1 MMPPIWRGRSIGV
14 LLSAFV
20 LLARVPARAEH
31 PINEQDLKDG
41 LPCHLLLQV
50 APSGIVQVAQVVQSV
65 DSTSFDEMCLNSM
78 IARHL
83 TPHGPDGT
91 SLHRSGWCDL
101 KVNVIMLLPHKE
113 AKALQDRVPRP
124 VPALRKEN
132 ALDLER
138 FVAARS
144 WGDL

>member
-1 MMPPIWRGRSIGV
+1 MMPPIWRAPSIGV

-65 DSTSFDEMCLNSM
+65 DSTSFRRDVPKLRDRQAFDTAWS
-78 IARHL
+78 R
-83 TPHGPDGT
+83 PYVFT
-91 SLHRSGWCDL
+91 S
-101 KVNVIMLLPHKE
+101 
-113 AKALQDRVPRP
+113 QRV
-124 VPALRKEN
+124 V
-132 ALDLER
+132 
-138 FVAARS
+138 
-144 WGDL
+144 